1 VDTACAPMPPKPH
14 GVYHSSRENFRKKSK
29 NQKVFD
35 FSNFSIFSNC
45 SNFST
50 FRLFDFSNFSIF
62 STFRAEISWHVNFS
76 TFRGQKSWFS
86 RCDRY
91 QPEEHTEF
99 GNPPY
104 TLAAINN
111 YLLGMVGIPHP
122 THKNGDD
129 LGMVYGIGFTTFW
142 GKQIDGGIDWG

>member
-1 VDTACAPMPPKPH
+1 MEDSINGGYPNSWM
-14 GVYHSSRENFRKKSK
+14 VYNRKSYLDIFRWMIWGYS
-29 NQKVFD
+29 
-35 FSNFSIFSNC
+35 
-45 SNFST
+45 
-50 FRLFDFSNFSIF
+50 
-62 STFRAEISWHVNFS
+62 H
-76 TFRGQKSWFS
+76 
-86 RCDRY
+86 
-91 QPEEHTEF
+91 F

-142 GKQIDGGIDWG
+142 GKQTDGGID